1 MQMDQKKKQTK
12 EGIESVTL
20 PLISFPTVTRRSPR
34 VELTKIHSLCL
45 LFLFYMCR

>member
-1 MQMDQKKKQTK
+1 MQMDQKKNETK

-45 LFLFYMCR
+45 LFLFLCR